1 VALRFVQIG
10 DAHLGA
16 ALAGLPTAVADELRE
31 AARQALRD
39 AFAKARELQVDL
51 VLMPGDLFEIN
62 GVDPA
67 AQVRFIYAQ
76 AERLEPTPVVI
87 APGNHDPYGPETPYA
102 AINPPPNV
110 VLFTAPELALV
121 ETRAGMV
128 AGRAYVAGRRADEV
142 DWAALAQPPAGC
154 VLVLHASVLRAQ
166 DGRKHTETIVPVSPE
181 ALAQSGFAY
190 SALGHYHDYREF
202 ARGPAGGPS
211 YAAYAGCPQ
220 GLGWDEPGA
229 KGYLIGE
236 LGDDGA
242 RLEFVT
248 AASHVFQRKELT
260 LPPEYAEDAPRRL
273 ETAIAALKGDLDS
286 GDLLDLRVRGRW
298 PELRRDELEA
308 VAKDLAK
315 RVWHMRA
322 MDWGEVDFTP
332 PLVERGKSEAVNR
345 FLDNCDERTGEGG
358 ADGAAWELA
367 RYMGHRLL
375 SGRALPD
382 EVA

>member
-1 VALRFVQIG
+1 VALRFLQIG
-10 DAHLGA
+10 DTHLGA
-16 ALAGLPTAVADELRE
+16 ALAGLPTAIADELRE
-31 AARQALRD
+31 AARQAVRD
-39 AFAKARELQVDL
+39 AFAKAQELAVDL
-51 VLMPGDLFEIN
+51 VLMPGDLFESN
-62 GVDPA
+62 CVDPA
-67 AQVRFIYAQ
+67 AEVRFIFAQ
-76 AERLEPTPVVI
+76 AERLDPTPVVI

-110 VLFTAPELALV
+110 VLFTAPELTLA

-142 DWAALAQPPAGC
+142 DWAALAQPPAAC

-190 SALGHYHDYREF
+190 TALGHYHDHREF
-202 ARGPAGGPS
+202 AHGPSGGPA

-220 GLGWDEPGA
+220 GLGWDEPGP

-242 RLEFVT
+242 RLTFVP
-248 AASHVFQRKELT
+248 AASHVFQRKELA
-260 LPPEYAEDAPRRL
+260 LPPEYAEDASRRI
-273 ETAIAALKGDLDS
+273 EMAVAALKDELDS
-286 GDLLDLRVRGRW
+286 HDLLDLRVRGRW

-308 VAKDLAK
+308 VAKGLAK

-322 MDWGEVDFTP
+322 MDWSEVDFTP
-332 PLVERGKSEAVNR
+332 PLVARGQSAAVDR
-345 FLDNCDERTGEGG
+345 FLDYCDGRIAEGG
-358 ADGAAWELA
+358 TDAGAWELA
-367 RYMGHRLL
+367 RYLGHRLL
-375 SGRALPD
+375 SGRGLPD